1 MNADAVE
8 LSSAVTDSGLVM
20 AWAVVGDE
28 GWVLRLGTW
37 AIRDD
42 KPVPPKRPLLL
53 EPDHLYA
60 ATAMALEAAETVSAL
75 PLAFDETG
83 KAELGKRG
91 ELELTAW
98 RTPQGQELANL
109 AWCDGSGVCY
119 LPVSALGDLARVL
132 VEASDALGKLV
143 LSNAQPMPLN

>member
-1 MNADAVE
+1 MSADAVE
-8 LSSAVTDSGLVM
+8 LSSAVTDGGLVM

-37 AIRDD
+37 PIRDGQ
-42 KPVPPKRPLLL
+42 PVPPNRPLLL

-60 ATAMALEAAETVSAL
+60 ATAMTLEAVKVVKAL

-91 ELELTAW
+91 ELELTVW

-132 VEASDALGKLV
+132 VEASDALEKLG
-143 LSNAQPMPLN
+143 LNNAQSMPLN